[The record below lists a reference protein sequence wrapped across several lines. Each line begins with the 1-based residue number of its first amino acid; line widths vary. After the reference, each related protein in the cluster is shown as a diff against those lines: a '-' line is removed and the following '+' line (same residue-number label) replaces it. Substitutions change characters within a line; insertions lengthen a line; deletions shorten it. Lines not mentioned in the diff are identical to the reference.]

1 MTTSSTN
8 RLTEAICPSW
18 CAGHR
23 DEYQA
28 WEERLDS
35 RTPER
40 DHADRGTVIGGVS
53 VSLLQTEVPDGMLTP
68 RVVVA
73 GDTEGMHELTE
84 DQAHDLGLA
93 LVRAADRLRRM
104 RMEGQR

>member
-1 MTTSSTN
+1 MAHQTTP
-8 RLTEAICPSW
+8 RPTEAICPSW

-40 DHADRGTVIGGVS
+40 DHADHGTVVGDLS
-53 VSLLQTEVPDGMLTP
+53 VTLLQTEVPDGMLAP

-73 GDTEGMHELTE
+73 NDVEGMHELTE
-84 DQAHDLGLA
+84 DQAHELGMA
-93 LVRAADRLRRM
+93 LVRAADRLRRL